1 MLLGSVF
8 SISSNRNLN
17 GKLRCRVYGI
27 LLCLVILIEIEFLF
41 GYPTLT
47 LIVTKSMTQSKV
59 IVVERKK
66 KSYHE
71 IF

>member
-27 LLCLVILIEIEFLF
+27 LLCLFILIEIEFLF

-47 LIVTKSMTQSKV
+47 LSVTKSMTQSKV
-59 IVVERKK
+59 IIVERKK
-66 KSYHE
+66 